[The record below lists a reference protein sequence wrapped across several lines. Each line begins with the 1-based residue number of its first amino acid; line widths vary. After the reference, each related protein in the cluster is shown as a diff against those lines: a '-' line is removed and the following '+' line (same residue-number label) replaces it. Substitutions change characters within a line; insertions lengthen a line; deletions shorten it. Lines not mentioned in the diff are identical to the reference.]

1 MIGNVPLVGSL
12 TTGFGDASVMAP
24 TVKTPNLQEA
34 SQDFVSMLYS
44 YMFQQMRESGSD
56 EENGLFS
63 GPHVNMLMGFMDQEV
78 GKKLAA
84 AEGVG
89 LADSLF
95 EQLGG
100 DKKPLE
106 FAGPNAAD
114 ANEDTESAQIEK
126 LSEAGNVIQEL
137 TQVDPELVDNS
148 EQIMNQLYK
157 LNQQK

>member
-12 TTGFGDASVMAP
+12 TTGFGDATTMAP
-24 TVKTPNLQEA
+24 TVKTPNLEEA

-63 GPHVNMLMGFMDQEV
+63 GPHVNMLMGFMDQEI

-84 AEGVG
+84 SEGKG
-89 LADSLF
+89 LATSLF
-95 EQLGG
+95 QQLGG
-100 DKKPLE
+100 AEQALQ
-106 FAGPNAAD
+106 AGPGAAD
-114 ANEDTESAQIEK
+114 ANEANQSAQIEK
-126 LSEAGNVIQEL
+126 LTEAGNVIREL
-137 TQVDPELVDNS
+137 TEKDPEMIDNS
-148 EQIMNQLYK
+148 QQIMDQLYK